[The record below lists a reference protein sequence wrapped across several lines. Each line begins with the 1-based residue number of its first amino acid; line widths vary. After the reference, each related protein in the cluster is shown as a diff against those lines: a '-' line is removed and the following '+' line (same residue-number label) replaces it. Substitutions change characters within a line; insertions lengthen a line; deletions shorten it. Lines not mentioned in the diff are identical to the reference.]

1 MSTTAPTL
9 NPAPSTEQPAR
20 KRQLNTHLLRQF
32 SPLALLLLLLAL
44 VFVAQPS
51 FFSGNGV
58 QVLAVQAVPVLL
70 LSLGQMTVM
79 MVGSIDLASAAAA
92 VLAAVVVA
100 ESLTSVG
107 TVAPLLTLI
116 VSAAAGALSGFISAY
131 FQVPSFAV
139 TLGALGVWQ
148 AAALLL
154 SGAST
159 VYVKANAE
167 AITWLLE
174 YEVGGFRL
182 SVWVSILLA
191 LALWLTLRYTTFG
204 RNIKAIGLNEK
215 AAILAGVPTVR
226 TKTLAFAVSG
236 AFAGMAGICLTAQQG
251 TATASG
257 LGIGLL
263 LPAIAAAVAG
273 GVAITGGVG
282 NPVNVILGALVITLI
297 PIGSAAVGIDPRI
310 QQVIYGIIVILA
322 VTATIDRTRL
332 PHIK

>member
-9 NPAPSTEQPAR
+9 NQAPSAAGPAR
-20 KRQLNTHLLRQF
+20 PRRSSAHFIRQF
-32 SPLALLLLLLAL
+32 APLALLLVLLGMVL
-44 VFVAQPS
+44 VAQPS

-58 QVLAVQAVPVLL
+58 QVLAVQSVPVLL
-70 LSLGQMTVM
+70 LALGQMAVM
-79 MVGSIDLASAAAA
+79 MIGAIDLANAAAA

-100 ESLTSVG
+100 QTLGPVG
-107 TVAPLLTLI
+107 VGAPLVTLL
-116 VSAAAGALSGFISAY
+116 VSAGAGALSGFISAY

-159 VYVKANAE
+159 VYVNENAE

-174 YEVGGFRL
+174 YEAAGFRL
-182 SVWVSILLA
+182 SVWVAVA
-191 LALWLTLRYTTFG
+191 LAFVLWAVMKYTTFG
-204 RNIKAIGLNEK
+204 RNLKAIGLNEK
-215 AAILAGVPTVR
+215 AAILAGLPTVR

-236 AFAGMAGICLTAQQG
+236 AFAGLAGICLTAQQG
-251 TATASG
+251 AA
-257 LGIGLL
+257 
-263 LPAIAAAVAG
+263 PAAAVAG

-282 NPVNVILGALVITLI
+282 NPVNVIIGALIVSLI
-297 PIGSAAVGIDPRI
+297 PIGSAAVGIDPRV
-310 QQVIYGIIVILA
+310 QQIIYGVIVILA

>member
-1 MSTTAPTL
+1 M
-9 NPAPSTEQPAR
+9 
-20 KRQLNTHLLRQF
+20 LLV
-32 SPLALLLLLLAL
+32 LLAL
-44 VFVAQPS
+44 VFIAQPS
-51 FFSGNGV
+51 FFGGSGV
-58 QVLAVQAVPVLL
+58 QVTAVQAVPVLL
-70 LSLGQMTVM
+70 LALGQMTVM
-79 MVGSIDLASAAAA
+79 YVGAIDLASAAAA

-100 ESLTSVG
+100 QNLAALG
-107 TVAPLLTLI
+107 PAAPLLTLA

-139 TLGALGVWQ
+139 TLGALSVWQ

-159 VYVKANAE
+159 VYVSSNAE
-167 AITWLLE
+167 IITWLLE
-174 YEVGGFRL
+174 YEIAGFRL
-182 SVWVSILLA
+182 SVWVSLLLA
-191 LALWLTLRYTTFG
+191 VLLWLVLKYTTFG
-204 RNIKAIGLNEK
+204 RNLKALGLNEK
-215 AAILAGVPTVR
+215 AAILAGVPAVR
-226 TKTLAFAVSG
+226 TKTLAFALSG
-236 AFAGMAGICLTAQQG
+236 AFAGLAGICLTAQQG

-282 NPVNVILGALVITLI
+282 NPINVVVGALIVSLI

-310 QQVIYGIIVILA
+310 QQIIYGLIVILA
-322 VTATIDRTRL
+322 VTITIDRSRL

>member
-1 MSTTAPTL
+1 M
-9 NPAPSTEQPAR
+9 
-20 KRQLNTHLLRQF
+20 LL
-32 SPLALLLLLLAL
+32 ALLAL
-44 VFVAQPS
+44 VLVAQPS
-51 FFSGNGV
+51 FFSGSGV
-58 QVLAVQAVPVLL
+58 QVLAVQSVPVLL
-70 LSLGQMTVM
+70 LALGQMTVM
-79 MVGSIDLASAAAA
+79 YVGAIDLASAAAA
-92 VLAAVVVA
+92 VLAAVIVA
-100 ESLTSVG
+100 QSLAPLG
-107 TVAPLLTLI
+107 PGAPLLTLV
-116 VSAAAGALSGFISAY
+116 VSAAAGATSGFISAY

-159 VYVKANAE
+159 VYVSANAE
-167 AITWLLE
+167 IITWLLD
-174 YEVGGFRL
+174 YDLGGFRL
-182 SVWVSILLA
+182 SVWVSVILA
-191 LALWLTLRYTTFG
+191 LVLWLVLKYTTFG
-204 RNIKAIGLNEK
+204 RNLKALGLNEK
-215 AAILAGVPTVR
+215 AAILAGVPVVR
-226 TKTLAFAVSG
+226 TKTLAFALSG
-236 AFAGMAGICLTAQQG
+236 AFAGLAGICLTAQQG

-282 NPVNVILGALVITLI
+282 NPIHVAVGALIVSLI

-322 VTATIDRTRL
+322 VTVTIDRTRL

>member
-1 MSTTAPTL
+1 MSTTAPTI
-9 NPAPSTEQPAR
+9 NPAPVASRPE
-20 KRQLNTHLLRQF
+20 KNRQRNAHLLRQF
-32 SPLALLLLLLAL
+32 SPLALLLILLAL

-58 QVLAVQAVPVLL
+58 QVLAVQSVPVLL
-70 LSLGQMTVM
+70 LALGQMTVM
-79 MVGSIDLASAAAA
+79 MVGAIDLASAAAA

-100 ESLTSVG
+100 ESLSSVG
-107 TVAPLLTLI
+107 TVAPLLTLV
-116 VSAAAGALSGFISAY
+116 VSAATGALSGFISAY

-159 VYVKANAE
+159 VYVNENAE

-174 YEVGGFRL
+174 YQFAGFRL
-182 SVWVSILLA
+182 SVWVSVA
-191 LALWLTLRYTTFG
+191 LAILLWLTLKYTTFG

-226 TKTLAFAVSG
+226 TKTLAFALSG

-282 NPVNVILGALVITLI
+282 NPVNVIIGALIVSLI
-297 PIGSAAVGIDPRI
+297 PIGSAAVGIDPRV
-310 QQVIYGIIVILA
+310 QQIIYGIIVILA

>member
-1 MSTTAPTL
+1 MSTTAPTI
-9 NPAPSTEQPAR
+9 NPAPVASRPE
-20 KRQLNTHLLRQF
+20 KNRQRNAHLLRQF
-32 SPLALLLLLLAL
+32 SPLALLLILLAL

-58 QVLAVQAVPVLL
+58 QVLAVQSVPVLL
-70 LSLGQMTVM
+70 LALGQMTVM
-79 MVGSIDLASAAAA
+79 MVGAIDLASAAAA

-100 ESLTSVG
+100 ESLSSVG
-107 TVAPLLTLI
+107 TVAPLLTLV
-116 VSAAAGALSGFISAY
+116 VSAATGALSGFISAY

-159 VYVKANAE
+159 VYVSVNAE

-174 YEVGGFRL
+174 YQFAGFRL
-182 SVWVSILLA
+182 SVWVSVA
-191 LALWLTLRYTTFG
+191 LAILLWLTLKYTTFG

-226 TKTLAFAVSG
+226 TKTLAFALSG

-282 NPVNVILGALVITLI
+282 NPVNVIIGALIVSLIT
-297 PIGSAAVGIDPRI
+297 IGSAAVGIDPRV
-310 QQVIYGIIVILA
+310 QQIIYGIIVILA